1 MGADFWNFLGNDGG
15 TYDVLLGLYRDV
27 GAEHIALLD
36 ELRAA
41 IAARRL

>member
-15 TYDVLLGLYRDV
+15 TYDALLALYRDV
-27 GAEHIALLD
+27 GAEYVALLD